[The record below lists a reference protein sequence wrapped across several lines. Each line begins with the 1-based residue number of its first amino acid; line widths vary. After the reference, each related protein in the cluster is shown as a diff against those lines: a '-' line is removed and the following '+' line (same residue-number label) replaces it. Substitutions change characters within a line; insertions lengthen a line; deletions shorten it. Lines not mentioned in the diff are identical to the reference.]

1 MKVNAKRMA
10 EILLF
15 FGVMALTFY
24 TFFYQQNPLQ
34 ILAAVRQIRIS
45 YAVTAF
51 LLGILFICLEGSMI
65 WYLLHGLGSSC
76 SLPRCIQ
83 YSFIGFFYSGITP
96 SATGG
101 QPMQLYYMQKD
112 GNHTADSTVVLMTVA
127 LAYKLVLVL
136 IGIGIMVFWHNSLR
150 SYLKHYYFLYLIG
163 IGLNILLVMVIGAV
177 MLCPEIIRHIALTID
192 NLLVRFGI
200 LKANTTRLG
209 QVEQFIENYRCAVAF
224 LRHNRPKIFVVVC
237 MTFLQRS
244 TVFILTG
251 IVYKGFGLYTTPVYT
266 VILLQACVYIA
277 VDMLPVPGAQGIT
290 ELMYRAVFIPVFG
303 AKFLIPS
310 MMVCR
315 AMNFYV
321 LLIISMFVAIWRH
334 STQFR
339 STWVLTNKK

>member
-1 MKVNAKRMA
+1 MKANTKRIA

-15 FGVMALTFY
+15 LGVMALTFY

-34 ILAAVRQIRIS
+34 ILNAVRQMRIS
-45 YAVTAF
+45 YAILAF
-51 LLGILFICLEGSMI
+51 GLGIMFVCLEGSMI
-65 WYLLHGLGSSC
+65 WYLLHGLGSSS

-112 GNHTADSTVVLMTVA
+112 GNRTADSTVVLMTVA
-127 LAYKLVLVL
+127 LAYKFVLVL
-136 IGIGIMVFWHNSLR
+136 IGIGIMVGWHKSLR
-150 SYLKHYYFLYLIG
+150 LYLGNYYYLYLVG
-163 IGLNILLVMVIGAV
+163 IGLNILLVMMIGTV
-177 MLCPEIIRHIALTID
+177 MLRPEIIRYIARRID
-192 NLLVRFGI
+192 HLLVHFKI
-200 LKANTTRLG
+200 LKANGNRLS
-209 QVEQFIENYRCAVAF
+209 QMEQFIENYRCAVVF
-224 LRHNRPKIFVVVC
+224 LQHNYRKILIILA

-244 TVFILTG
+244 TVFLLTG
-251 IVYKGFGLYTTPVYT
+251 IVYMGFGLHTTPVYT

-303 AKFLIPS
+303 SKLLIPS

-315 AMNFYV
+315 AMNFYF
-321 LLIISMFVAIWRH
+321 LLIFSMIAAIWKH
-334 STQFR
+334 FNITLA
-339 STWVLTNKK
+339 LTNPK